1 MTTTTTATH
10 VLTVTQQDNFNDILN
25 TAGKSILYLDIFKT
39 DDFKSLC
46 VWLVRFKVL
55 SCFNLVAVKFQ
66 IYHHMSP

>member
-1 MTTTTTATH
+1 MTTTTATH
-10 VLTVTQQDNFNDILN
+10 VLTVTQQDNFNEILN

-39 DDFKSLC
+39 DDFKSLF

-55 SCFNLVAVKFQ
+55 SCFNLVAVKIQ